1 MESSFDFV
9 QAGFGQLI
17 NGTEWWF
24 GRIDH
29 VQILLDTMF
38 LEYGRILVV
47 LVGSSSSSSVDK

>member
-17 NGTEWWF
+17 NGTKWWF

-47 LVGSSSSSSVDK
+47 LMGSCSSSVDK

>member
-47 LVGSSSSSSVDK
+47 LMGSCSSSVDK

>member
-47 LVGSSSSSSVDK
+47 LGSSSVDK